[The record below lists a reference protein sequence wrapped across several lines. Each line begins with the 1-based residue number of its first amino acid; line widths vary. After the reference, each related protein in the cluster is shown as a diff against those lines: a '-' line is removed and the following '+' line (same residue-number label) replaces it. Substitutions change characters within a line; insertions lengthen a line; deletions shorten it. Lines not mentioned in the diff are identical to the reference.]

1 MKFSRNEIE
10 HIVRFG
16 IVGTGSTF
24 IHYGLYLLLLRWF
37 NPSISYTGGYIIG
50 FFFNYVLTTYFTFRS
65 KSSIK
70 KAAGFSVCHIINY
83 FLELGVLHL
92 FLWFGLEKQLAG
104 IVTLVAVVPINYLI
118 LRFFYLWK
126 R

>member
-1 MKFSRNEIE
+1 MRFSRNEIK

-16 IVGTGSTF
+16 IVGTASTF

-50 FFFNYVLTTYFTFRS
+50 FCFNYVLTTYFTFRS